1 MDATVALLTGTLAS
15 VRAKADPDGLR
26 PGDGE
31 DGLLAFEE
39 LGGTG

>member
-1 MDATVALLTGTLAS
+1 
-15 VRAKADPDGLR
+15 VRAQADPDVRG